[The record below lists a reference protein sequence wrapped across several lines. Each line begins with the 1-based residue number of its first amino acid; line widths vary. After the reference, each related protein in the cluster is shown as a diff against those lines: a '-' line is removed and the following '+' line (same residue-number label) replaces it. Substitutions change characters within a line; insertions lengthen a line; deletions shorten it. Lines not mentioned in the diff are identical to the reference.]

1 MDTRSIIASN
11 IKKYRMQRGLKQKE
25 LADIIGTTGNTISN
39 WEMNVSKIDIDSLA
53 KICEALDVDVQQMY
67 SGAINATPAPLT
79 IPDDLKDVRLAFHR
93 GEFEDLT
100 QDEIDALAT
109 IAKTLKAQRKL

>member
-1 MDTRSIIASN
+1 MD
-11 IKKYRMQRGLKQKE
+11 IKRLKKLREQKKLTQAETARGLGFSNQRYNHYETGKREPDNAMLLLIAEFFGVTADYLLGNDENPSLVVPEE
-25 LADIIGTTGNTISN
+25 LRDV
-39 WEMNVSKIDIDSLA
+39 NV
-53 KICEALDVDVQQMY
+53 
-67 SGAINATPAPLT
+67 
-79 IPDDLKDVRLAFHR
+79 AFHR